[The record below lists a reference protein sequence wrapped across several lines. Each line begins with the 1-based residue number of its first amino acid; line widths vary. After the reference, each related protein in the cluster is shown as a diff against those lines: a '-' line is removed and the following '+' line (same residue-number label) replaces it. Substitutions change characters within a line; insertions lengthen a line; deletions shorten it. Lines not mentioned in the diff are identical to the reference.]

1 MSKEEPIEKP
11 PLIDFKLESEWG
23 RFFIR
28 EEEGG
33 LITIEVHGK
42 DGERFVINSL
52 LPEGWRILAYASLEG
67 NTGTR
72 VEHTL
77 KELIISESEA
87 RNEGWQYLLSVLH
100 EVGHAI
106 IYES

>member
-1 MSKEEPIEKP
+1 MPKEEPTGEI

-33 LITIEVHGK
+33 LITIEIHGK
-42 DGERFVINSL
+42 DGKKFVINSL
-52 LPEGWRILAYASLEG
+52 LPKDWRILAYASLDG

-72 VEHTL
+72 VEHVL
-77 KELIISESEA
+77 KELIISELEA